1 MFVAAV
7 GALVLA
13 ASPALGANQSV
24 TATTNLQFSPAEV
37 TITQGETVTWTNAG
51 GDHNVVFDDGSF
63 TQPPGADPSLW
74 TVSRTFNAAGAF
86 RYYCV
91 AHGLAGG
98 IGMAGT
104 VVVNQA
110 APSGGSGSAPG
121 VSQPRSPTSQQTV
134 PATCVSKRKF
144 RIRLRE
150 PRGTRIRSANVSV
163 NGRSVAVT
171 RRRVDGKLRH
181 TAEVDLRGLGKGTYT
196 VAIVATSDKGKE
208 LRGKRVYRTCA
219 DKLSSSGLPAL

>member
-24 TATTNLQFSPAEV
+24 TATTKVQFSPAEV

-63 TQPPGADPSLW
+63 TQPPSADPSLW
-74 TVSRTFNAAGAF
+74 TVSRTFSAPGAF

-110 APSGGSGSAPG
+110 ASSGGSGSAPG
-121 VSQPRSPTSQQTV
+121 ASQPGSPTSQQAV
-134 PATCVSKRKF
+134 PVTCVSKRKF

-150 PRGTRIRSANVSV
+150 PRGTRIRSAKVSV

-171 RRRVDGKLRH
+171 KRRIDGRLRH
-181 TAEVDLRGLGKGTYT
+181 TAEVDLRGLGQGTYT
-196 VAIVATSDKGKE
+196 VDIVATSDKGKE
-208 LRGKRVYRTCA
+208 LRGKRIYRTCA